1 MKPKLLKISL
11 QPQQSFAVRHDVAPF
26 FYKELHFHPEIEL
39 VHIVKGTGMQY
50 VGSHLQSFKP
60 SDLVMVGSNTP
71 HLWKCDKEY
80 FQSNATAHV
89 ESSVIHFLPNVFGEY
104 FFKIPEN
111 SQIEKLLETAKL
123 GLLILGTTKA
133 KAIDLIEQ
141 LQQAK
146 GVEKVIILLQI
157 LNLLATSKELTKLN
171 KTILQNNQTS
181 KETERM
187 NNVLQYLL
195 NNFTETITLGE
206 IAKVANMSAN
216 AFCRYF
222 KSNTKRSFTSFLL
235 ELRINHACKL
245 LSETNNAIADICFE
259 CGFNNVSNF
268 NRYFKQITKY
278 SPLQY
283 RKLLIDNL

>member
-11 QPQQSFAVRHDVAPF
+11 QPQQSFVVRHDIVPF

-50 VGSHLQSFKP
+50 VGSHLQSFK
-60 SDLVMVGSNTP
+60 SGDMVMVGSNIP
-71 HLWKCDKEY
+71 HLWKCDAEY
-80 FQSNATAHV
+80 FKPNATTQV
-89 ESSVIHFLPNVFGEY
+89 ESSVIHFLPNVFGSD

-111 SQIEKLLETAKL
+111 NQIEKLLETAKY
-123 GLLILGTTKA
+123 GLLIVGSTKA
-133 KAIDLIEQ
+133 KTTELIQQ
-141 LQQAK
+141 LLVAS

-157 LNLLATSKELTKLN
+157 LNLLATSKEVVALN
-171 KTILQNNQTS
+171 KTILPNNQST

-195 NNFTETITLGE
+195 NNFTETITLSE
-206 IAKVANMSAN
+206 IAKVANMSDN

-222 KSNTKRSFTSFLL
+222 KSNTKRTFSAFIL

-245 LSETNNAIADICFE
+245 LSDTNKAVADICFE
-259 CGFNNVSNF
+259 CGFNNFSNF
-268 NRYFKQITKY
+268 NRYFKQLTKY

-283 RKLLIDNL
+283 RKLLTDS